1 MKKART
7 RARRGP
13 AGRAR
18 LHRRRRRLSSHR
30 RAIALPSLRRVVP
43 ASIELTLNA
52 EPFAGWTKEWDRMEE
67 LIALS
72 EITLNRKL
80 L

>member
-1 MKKART
+1 M
-7 RARRGP
+7 
-13 AGRAR
+13 
-18 LHRRRRRLSSHR
+18 
-30 RAIALPSLRRVVP
+30 P